1 MLGSCL
7 GRNPLLHP
15 SDFGTPMIKLRSV
28 AVSNSLQEKTMTEGS
43 LTYAGSVLQTF
54 RFSIDLWKM
63 ADKTLSQM

>member
-1 MLGSCL
+1 
-7 GRNPLLHP
+7 
-15 SDFGTPMIKLRSV
+15 MIKLRTV